1 MVPLPVHRAAWLS
14 VRELSILHTHVN
26 PIVECS
32 IMLERL
38 TKTPEYRVFW
48 VITSA
53 RAVLTAAMSVGAE
66 ILEKYRTKLEVFKY

>member
-1 MVPLPVHRAAWLS
+1 MELRVFIARSYARAGSESSQGLCVPTVLL
-14 VRELSILHTHVN
+14 L
-26 PIVECS
+26 
-32 IMLERL
+32 MLERL

-66 ILEKYRTKLEVFKY
+66 VLGKYRTKPEVFKY